1 MNEIVHFEIPADDV
15 ERAQKFY
22 KNTFG
27 WEMRKDPAMD
37 YISVITTEMDD
48 KFSPKRPGAINGGM
62 MKRTRDVKNPVV
74 TVSVEDL
81 DEALKKVEKNGG
93 KAVGKKMEVGNMGW
107 AAYFRDSEGN
117 VVGLWQVNKGG

>member
-1 MNEIVHFEIPADDV
+1 
-15 ERAQKFY
+15 
-22 KNTFG
+22 
-27 WEMRKDPAMD
+27 
-37 YISVITTEMDD
+37 
-48 KFSPKRPGAINGGM
+48 M